1 MTSSTDK
8 ERARRDEIE
17 AAYVH
22 PEPLVPKHVTTDDE
36 RPRTAKT
43 IKAAIP
49 DGFGVEEWSA
59 TVYDFPR
66 WRRTS
71 PDDPHLSFIADEIV
85 VYHLAAL
92 RPLPDLYDSYPPGVA
107 AAVEVMYL
115 NGRPAKS
122 WVGVGR
128 GEGKGVKMH
137 LPVIQ
142 VAKTLRE
149 LVAS

>member
-22 PEPLVPKHVTTDDE
+22 PEPLVPKHPTTDDE

-49 DGFGVEEWSA
+49 DDFEVEEWSA

-71 PDDPHLSFIADEIV
+71 PDDPHLSFVADEIV
-85 VYHLAAL
+85 VYHLAGL
-92 RPLPDLYDSYPPGVA
+92 RRSPL

-115 NGRPAKS
+115 NGKPAKS
-122 WVGVGR
+122 WVGVGVPPS
-128 GEGKGVKMH
+128 KGLKRY
-137 LPVIQ
+137 LPVMQ
-142 VAKTLRE
+142 VAKTVRE
-149 LVAS
+149 MTS